1 MATISPRRNRDGSRS
16 WDVAVRRTG
25 HPTACKTFRTK
36 LEAELWAARL
46 ETRMAGRT
54 SALARDMTFAELL
67 DEGLPRL
74 RNPVD
79 AAFAY
84 WREAL
89 GTLRLCD
96 LTPSLIARH
105 RDLLLGAPTGGHRYK
120 KLKPRSNPTV
130 RNYLLELSRLLT
142 YAVKELHVMETNP
155 VENVKKPP
163 ASAWRVRFLSD
174 DERTALLAACKG
186 SDSPDLYV
194 FVLFCL
200 TTGCRKGEAQALEW
214 KHVDLVRRWAVFP
227 TTKNG
232 TARGVPL
239 TQAVAEM
246 LRVRP
251 RVGDLVFPLDITSAW
266 DTAVKKAGIAD
277 FRFHDLRHTTGS
289 TLTMNGANAVEVATL
304 LGHKTLDMV
313 KRYSHL
319 SGTHTVALV
328 DRVMGVDAR
337 MKVPGFRR

>member
-16 WDVAVRRTG
+16 WDATVRRTG
-25 HPTACKTFRTK
+25 HPTACKSFRTK
-36 LEAELWAARL
+36 LEAELWSARL

-96 LTPSLIARH
+96 LTPSLIALH
-105 RDLLLGAPTGGHRYK
+105 RDRLLGAPTGGHRYK

-130 RNYLLELSRLLT
+130 RNYLVELSRLLS
-142 YAVKELHVMETNP
+142 YAVKELHVMEANP

-174 DERTALLAACKG
+174 VERTALLAACKH
-186 SDSPDLYV
+186 SDSPDLYL

-214 KHVDLVRRWAVFP
+214 KHVDLAAALGVSDKTVGSVRGTLEQTAEIP
-227 TTKNG
+227 QLTHTTGADGK
-232 TARGVPL
+232 A
-239 TQAVAEM
+239 
-246 LRVRP
+246 RP
-251 RVGDLVFPLDITSAW
+251 RTGDLVFPLDITSAW
-266 DTAVKKAGIAD
+266 ETAVTKAGITD

-328 DRVMGVDAR
+328 DRVMGGVE
-337 MKVPGFRR
+337 

>member
-1 MATISPRRNRDGSRS
+1 
-16 WDVAVRRTG
+16 VRRTG

-36 LEAELWAARL
+36 LEAELWSARL

-54 SALARDMTFAELL
+54 TALARDMTFAELL

-84 WREAL
+84 WLEAL

-96 LTPSLIARH
+96 ITPALISLY
-105 RDLLLGAPTGGHRYK
+105 RDRLLGAPTGGHRYR
-120 KLKPRSNPTV
+120 KLKPRSSATV
-130 RNYLLELSRLLT
+130 RNYLLELSRLLS
-142 YAVKELHVMETNP
+142 YAVKELHVMDSNP
-155 VENVKKPP
+155 VENVSKPA
-163 ASAWRVRFLSD
+163 ASQWRVRFLSD

-186 SDSPDLYV
+186 SDNRDLYT

-200 TTGCRKGEAQALEW
+200 TTGCRKGEAANLEW
-214 KHVDLVRRWAVFP
+214 TNVDLVRRWAVFP
-227 TTKNG
+227 MTKNG

-239 TQAVAEM
+239 TQTVAEL

-251 RVGDLVFPLDITSAW
+251 RTDARVFPVDITAAW
-266 DTAVKKAGIAD
+266 ETAIARTNITD

-304 LGHKTLDMV
+304 LGHKTLHMV

-328 DRVMGVDAR
+328 DRVMGDVA
-337 MKVPGFRR
+337 